1 MENFKIQEINETE
14 KILNK
19 NNVKIKNEKI
29 LDIAKLRNDIIDKII
44 KKEIDI
50 EFSIEGKLF
59 FS

>member
-59 FS
+59 FC